1 MGQEGKA
8 QYIATKMPLME
19 REVRVETGF
28 LDDAETVIVAF
39 GSPAKF
45 VKYAIRQL
53 RAAGH
58 RIGYVRP
65 ITLWPFPYETDRRSR
80 GAVRTC
86 AASAASSSR
95 PGQMIDDVRI
105 GAAGRAPVE
114 FIGGVSTDGSG
125 FGVGRILDV
134 EVDRRTAP
142 RPARRPRATD
152 DPRLRSQQ
160 LRAAAPPGGG
170 NPMTTTDL
178 PLGPVIDTSTA
189 PAGGARMVEAQL
201 PDLLLTQEHHM
212 CPGCGEPIAVRQ
224 FLETITQLD
233 AVDHAIGVAGI
244 GCYTSFSGTMD
255 VDLVQALHGRAPS
268 VATGVKRMLPDALV
282 FTLQGDGDMV
292 NEGLQ
297 EVIHTAARG
306 EKITCIL
313 LNNGVFGETGG
324 HMTAT
329 SVIGQRT
336 KNSIDG
342 RDAEYHGY
350 PILIGDLIAQ
360 LQGAAYVARGSVHN
374 AGAVARTQKMFKRAF
389 ESQIAG
395 AGFSFVEVLTMCPT
409 GWFIPTPEGPDYMT
423 ETLGEVHIMGELKV
437 DGHVRTTEELHAENV
452 ASSARSTKPSP
463 AAASTPDRTATAPR
477 LHSDAPSDGVV

>member
-1 MGQEGKA
+1 
-8 QYIATKMPLME
+8 
-19 REVRVETGF
+19 
-28 LDDAETVIVAF
+28 
-39 GSPAKF
+39 
-45 VKYAIRQL
+45 
-53 RAAGH
+53 
-58 RIGYVRP
+58 
-65 ITLWPFPYETDRRSR
+65 
-80 GAVRTC
+80 
-86 AASAASSSR
+86 
-95 PGQMIDDVRI
+95 
-105 GAAGRAPVE
+105 
-114 FIGGVSTDGSG
+114 
-125 FGVGRILDV
+125 
-134 EVDRRTAP
+134 
-142 RPARRPRATD
+142 
-152 DPRLRSQQ
+152 
-160 LRAAAPPGGG
+160 
-170 NPMTTTDL
+170 MTTT
-178 PLGPVIDTSTA
+178 PVGPVIDTSAA
-189 PAGGARMVEAQL
+189 PSTGARMVEQQK
-201 PDLLLTQEHHM
+201 PDLLLTQDHHM

-224 FLETITQLD
+224 FLETIMQLG
-233 AVDHAIGVAGI
+233 AVERAIGVAGI
-244 GCYTSFSGTMD
+244 GCYTSFSGSMD

-306 EKITCIL
+306 ERITCIL

-336 KNSIDG
+336 KNSLDG

-389 ESQIAG
+389 ESQLAG

-409 GWFIPTPEGPDYMT
+409 GWFIPTPEGPGYMQ

-437 DGHVRTTEELHAENV
+437 DGRVKTTEELHAENV
-452 ASSARSTKPSP
+452 AKQREVDDALARGGLHASP
-463 AAASTPDRTATAPR
+463 TSP
-477 LHSDAPSDGVV
+477 

>member
-1 MGQEGKA
+1 
-8 QYIATKMPLME
+8 
-19 REVRVETGF
+19 
-28 LDDAETVIVAF
+28 
-39 GSPAKF
+39 
-45 VKYAIRQL
+45 
-53 RAAGH
+53 
-58 RIGYVRP
+58 
-65 ITLWPFPYETDRRSR
+65 
-80 GAVRTC
+80 
-86 AASAASSSR
+86 
-95 PGQMIDDVRI
+95 
-105 GAAGRAPVE
+105 
-114 FIGGVSTDGSG
+114 
-125 FGVGRILDV
+125 
-134 EVDRRTAP
+134 
-142 RPARRPRATD
+142 
-152 DPRLRSQQ
+152 
-160 LRAAAPPGGG
+160 
-170 NPMTTTDL
+170 MTTTDRPIGNVL
-178 PLGPVIDTSTA
+178 DTSAA
-189 PAGGARMVEAQL
+189 PTSGARRVEAQK

-233 AVDHAIGVAGI
+233 AVEHAIAVAGI

-306 EKITCIL
+306 ERITCIL

-329 SVIGQRT
+329 TVIGQRT

-342 RDAEYHGY
+342 RDAQYHGY

-360 LQGAAYVARGSVHN
+360 LEGAAYVARGSVHN

-389 ESQIAG
+389 ESQLAG

-409 GWFIPTPEGPDYMT
+409 GWFIPTPDGPDYMT

-437 DGHVRTTEELHAENV
+437 DGHVRTTDELHAENI
-452 ASSARSTKPSP
+452 ARQREVDDALARGGLNAVEHQP
-463 AAASTPDRTATAPR
+463 A
-477 LHSDAPSDGVV
+477 